1 MCSSTS
7 NASVDAQPAC
17 LFRQD
22 SASPARKTVAL
33 AHQHRTVWAVLVQTI
48 STMAIVS
55 RLALR
60 HLDILLIESAQH
72 AQYRTAISV
81 RAQMCVSLVT
91 QIMLFWRP
99 FAMVIAHHLI
109 NPMEHIVL
117 MFWYPHLK

>member
-7 NASVDAQPAC
+7 NASVVAQPAC

-22 SASPARKTVAL
+22 SASPAHNIVAL
-33 AHQHRTVWAVLVQTI
+33 VHRYRTVQAVLVRRI
-48 STMAIVS
+48 STMAIVF